1 MAGYD
6 IGASATTSSGAQS
19 GNIGGL
25 TFTGGG
31 TGGKWWQTVLI
42 VAVAGAILWAVIKVW
57 RGGR

>member
-31 TGGKWWQTVLI
+31 TGAKWWQTVLLF
-42 VAVAGAILWAVIKVW
+42 AVAGAIAWAIVKVW
-57 RGGR
+57 RGK